1 MDAQE
6 KRKRRSRLITPGLTV
21 IENASYHTLC
31 LLYKGERQVND
42 VVTNSGGGASGAAV
56 LYGASAWLHLNNR
69 NAEAEVLW
77 RGLVDGPEW
86 APFGVIAAE
95 AELARRK

>member
-1 MDAQE
+1 M
-6 KRKRRSRLITPGLTV
+6 
-21 IENASYHTLC
+21 
-31 LLYKGERQVND
+31 
-42 VVTNSGGGASGAAV
+42 

-69 NAEAEVLW
+69 TAEAEVLW
-77 RGLVDGPEW
+77 RGLAGGTEW